1 MKKRQFP
8 RSRPDPLLEEVLEVL
23 GSDGPYD
30 LNGLFEI
37 VHAKLRARNAAHS
50 GQEMLRLRT
59 YEKLQGLMK
68 EGAVKKTGKL
78 YETIPDKFQALHRE
92 FTEQSAKLR
101 ANRPEA
107 KKAA

>member
-23 GSDGPYD
+23 ASNESYD
-30 LNGLFEI
+30 LNGLFEV

-59 YEKLQGLMK
+59 YEKLQTLMK
-68 EGAVKKTGKL
+68 EGAITKTAKFYQAVPGR
-78 YETIPDKFQALHRE
+78 FQALHKD
-92 FTEQSAKLR
+92 FSEQAAKLR
-101 ANRPEA
+101 AAKPET
-107 KKAA
+107 KQAA